1 MINQTMK
8 IALLG
13 VRHWHVPLY
22 LPGLP
27 ENSVVGVSDGD
38 AGIAARLAAPYG
50 CPAYTDH
57 RQMLHEV
64 KPDFVFAFAPHYRM
78 HAVAS
83 ELIDARWRH
92 CTMPPRAKMRSARFH
107 SSGGTATR

>member
-13 VRHWHVPLY
+13 VSHWHVPLY

-27 ENSVVGVSDGD
+27 ENWVVGVSDGD
-38 AGIAARLAAPYG
+38 AGIAARIAAPYG

-83 ELIDARWRH
+83 ELIEAGIPF
-92 CTMPPRAKMRSARFH
+92 TMEKPVGLDRREVETLYNAA
-107 SSGGTATR
+107 

>member
-13 VRHWHVPLY
+13 VSHWHVPLY

-38 AGIAARLAAPYG
+38 AGIAARIAAPYG
-50 CPAYTDH
+50 CPTHPKVSREPYP
-57 RQMLHEV
+57 R
-64 KPDFVFAFAPHYRM
+64 
-78 HAVAS
+78 
-83 ELIDARWRH
+83 
-92 CTMPPRAKMRSARFH
+92 PP
-107 SSGGTATR
+107 